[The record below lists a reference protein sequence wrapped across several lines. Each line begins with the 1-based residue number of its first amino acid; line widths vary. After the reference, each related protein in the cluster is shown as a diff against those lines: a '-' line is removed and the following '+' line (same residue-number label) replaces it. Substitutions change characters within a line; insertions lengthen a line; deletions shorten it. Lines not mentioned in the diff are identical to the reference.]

1 MDQALR
7 GGLVVVVV
15 VDVSDGAGWGEVYIC
30 CSLGWWGGDDA
41 LVCVDAGRVL
51 CCGGVGGP

>member
-7 GGLVVVVV
+7 GGVVVV

-30 CSLGWWGGDDA
+30 CSLGWGDDA

>member
-7 GGLVVVVV
+7 GGVVV